1 MERRR
6 TLGSEA
12 AEMGKEWKLVKEETI
27 SEEQQTISV
36 DFAEEYEELDIL
48 ILSCAAKTA
57 NDSLANTNAI
67 VRIDSTTQKKFIG
80 AIQNIMFKSSLKRI
94 AHIQIGRKPYLE
106 YEYKVLNAN
115 DINSSLVGQYI
126 TGPGMGFD
134 RKFDGQIKSIQIYGQ
149 AQGAMFGVGT
159 TIIIYGR

>member
-6 TLGSEA
+6 TLGNEV

-36 DFAEEYEELDIL
+36 EFAEEYEELDIL

-57 NDSLANTNAI
+57 NNNISNRNA
-67 VRIDSTTQKKFIG
+67 VLSFFSSKGEKLM
-80 AIQNIMFKSSLKRI
+80 AYIQNFIFKDGLNRIMHASCKCIPYFWFEYGIMNVSNIESS
-94 AHIQIGRKPYLE
+94 ATASYIQNLG
-106 YEYKVLNAN
+106 A
-115 DINSSLVGQYI
+115 
-126 TGPGMGFD
+126 GFN
-134 RKFDGQIKSIQIYGQ
+134 RKFGDNIKSLTLQGQ
-149 AQGAMFGVGT
+149 QGVFGVGT

>member
-6 TLGSEA
+6 TLGNEVT
-12 AEMGKEWKLVKEETI
+12 EMGKEWKLVKEETI
-27 SEEQQTISV
+27 SEEQRTISV
-36 DFAEEYEELDIL
+36 EFAEEYEELDIL
-48 ILSCAAKTA
+48 MLSCAAETA
-57 NDSLANTNAI
+57 NDSIANTNAI

-80 AIQNIMFKSSLKRI
+80 VIQNIMFKSSLKRI
-94 AHIQIGRKPYLE
+94 AHIQIRRKPYLE
-106 YEYKVLNAN
+106 YEYKVLNAS
-115 DINSSLVGQYI
+115 DINTSFVGGYI

-134 RKFDGQIKSIQIYGQ
+134 RKFDGQIKSMQIYGQ

>member
-6 TLGSEA
+6 ILGSEV
-12 AEMGKEWKLVKEETI
+12 AEMEKEWKLVKEETI

-36 DFAEEYEELDIL
+36 EFAEEYEELDIL

-67 VRIDSTTQKKFIG
+67 VRIDSTTKKNFIG
-80 AIQNIMFKSSLKRI
+80 VIQKIMFKSALKRI
-94 AHIQIGRKPYLE
+94 AHIQIRRKPYLE

-115 DINSSLVGQYI
+115 DINSSLVGGYI
-126 TGPGMGFD
+126 DGPGMGFD
-134 RKFDGQIKSIQIYGQ
+134 RKFDGQIKLMQIYGQ

>member
-6 TLGSEA
+6 TLGSEV

-36 DFAEEYEELDIL
+36 EFAEEYEELDIL

-57 NDSLANTNAI
+57 NNNISNKNA
-67 VRIDSTTQKKFIG
+67 VLSFFSSEGEKLM
-80 AIQNIMFKSSLKRI
+80 AYIQNFIFKDGLNRIMHASCKCIPYFWFEYGIMNVSNIESS
-94 AHIQIGRKPYLE
+94 ATASYIQNLG
-106 YEYKVLNAN
+106 A
-115 DINSSLVGQYI
+115 
-126 TGPGMGFD
+126 GFN
-134 RKFDGQIKSIQIYGQ
+134 RKFGDNIKSLTLQGQ
-149 AQGAMFGVGT
+149 QGVFGVGT

>member
-6 TLGSEA
+6 TLGSEVI
-12 AEMGKEWKLVKEETI
+12 EMEKEWKLVKEETI

-36 DFAEEYEELDIL
+36 EFAEEYEELDIL

-57 NDSLANTNAI
+57 NDNLANMNAI

-80 AIQNIMFKSSLKRI
+80 VIQAFMFKSSAKRI

-115 DINSSLVGQYI
+115 DINSSIVGGYI
-126 TGPGMGFD
+126 NGPGMGFD

>member
-6 TLGSEA
+6 TLGSEV

-27 SEEQQTISV
+27 SEEQRTISV
-36 DFAEEYEELDIL
+36 ELAEEYEELDIL
-48 ILSCAAKTA
+48 ILSCAAKSA
-57 NDSLANTNAI
+57 NNNLANTNAI
-67 VRIDSTTQKKFIG
+67 VRIDSTTQKNFIG
-80 AIQNIMFKSSLKRI
+80 VIPKIMFKSALNRI

-106 YEYKVLNAN
+106 YEYKVLNVS
-115 DINSSLVGQYI
+115 DINTSFVEGYV

-134 RKFDGQIKSIQIYGQ
+134 RKFDGQIKSMQIYGQ

>member
-6 TLGSEA
+6 TLGSEVI
-12 AEMGKEWKLVKEETI
+12 EMEKEWKLVKEETI

-36 DFAEEYEELDIL
+36 EFAEEYEELDIL

-57 NDSLANTNAI
+57 NDNLANMNAI

-80 AIQNIMFKSSLKRI
+80 VIQAFMFKSSAKRI

-115 DINSSLVGQYI
+115 DINSSLVGGYI
-126 TGPGMGFD
+126 D
-134 RKFDGQIKSIQIYGQ
+134 GQ